1 MPYTNAAHVLP
12 PDLVAAIQEYVD
24 GELLYIPKRSD
35 LRQAWGSRS
44 GSRMLLQQR
53 NLQIRQAFRAGRS
66 PQDLAVQYH
75 LSEDSI
81 RKIVFRNTRQA
92 EQLP

>member
-12 PDLVAAIQEYVD
+12 PELVAAIQKYVD

-35 LRQAWGSRS
+35 LRRAWGSRS

-66 PQDLAVQYH
+66 PEDLAGQYN

-81 RKIVFRNTRQA
+81 RKIVFRSARQA

>member
-1 MPYTNAAHVLP
+1 MPYTNAANVLP
-12 PDLVAAIQEYVD
+12 PDLVAAIQKYVD

-35 LRQAWGSRS
+35 IRLAWGARS
-44 GSRMLLQQR
+44 GSRSLLQQR

-66 PQDLAVQYH
+66 PSDLAGQYH

-81 RKIVFRNTRQA
+81 RKIVFGASRHV
-92 EQLP
+92 E